1 MRASR
6 LVSFLLVLQTRGQL
20 TAVEL
25 AERLEVSERTVQRDA
40 QALAEAGVP
49 IVSVRGP
56 AGGYRL
62 ERGYR
67 TKLTGL
73 DAAEAEALFVG
84 PAAELGLGRE
94 LAAARLKLLASL
106 PSELQERAGRA
117 TRLFHVDTRGWFREE
132 DRVPHLPVI
141 AGALWRGRRLDIR
154 YREGTAVVSRRLD
167 PLGLILK
174 AGVWYLLAQRRR
186 EERVYRVSR
195 IVSARERSEP
205 CFRPLDFDLAA
216 AWVGRSEAFERSR
229 TQIEVTVR
237 VPRSQV
243 RYLRAAR
250 VVEDGERPTV
260 IAQFDGLDHA
270 FRSLLAYGAQAE
282 VLAPHALR
290 ERIAAAAAE
299 TVALYAPGRLIGH
312 AEVAADV
319 EERFAVA
326 HTS

>member
-40 QALAEAGVP
+40 QALAAAGVP

-73 DAAEAEALFVG
+73 DAVEAEALFVG

-106 PSELQERAGRA
+106 PEELRERAGRA
-117 TRLFHVDTRGWFREE
+117 ARLFHVDTRGWFREE
-132 DRVPHLPVI
+132 DRVPHLPLI
-141 AGALWRGRRLDIR
+141 AGALWRGLRLDIR
-154 YREGTAVVSRRLD
+154 YREGATVVSRRLD

-174 AGVWYLLAQRRR
+174 AGVWYLLAQRRG

-195 IVSARERSEP
+195 IVSARERAERCTRSP
-205 CFRPLDFDLAA
+205 DFDLAA
-216 AWVGRSEAFERSR
+216 AWVRCSNAFERSR
-229 TQIEVTVR
+229 TQIEVSVR

-250 VVEDGERPTV
+250 VVEGGERPTV

-270 FRSLLAYGAQAE
+270 FHSLLAYGAGAE
-282 VLAPHALR
+282 VLAPRGLR
-290 ERIAAAAAE
+290 ERIAAAAVE
-299 TVALYAPGRLIGH
+299 TVALYAAR
-312 AEVAADV
+312 A
-319 EERFAVA
+319 
-326 HTS
+326 S

>member
-49 IVSVRGP
+49 IVSLRGP

-106 PSELQERAGRA
+106 PAELQERAGRA
-117 TRLFHVDTRGWFREE
+117 AASSRPRPSSAAGPTKSASASAASR
-132 DRVPHLPVI
+132 PV
-141 AGALWRGRRLDIR
+141 
-154 YREGTAVVSRRLD
+154 S
-167 PLGLILK
+167 
-174 AGVWYLLAQRRR
+174 
-186 EERVYRVSR
+186 
-195 IVSARERSEP
+195 
-205 CFRPLDFDLAA
+205 F
-216 AWVGRSEAFERSR
+216 
-229 TQIEVTVR
+229 VR
-237 VPRSQV
+237 
-243 RYLRAAR
+243 
-250 VVEDGERPTV
+250 
-260 IAQFDGLDHA
+260 
-270 FRSLLAYGAQAE
+270 
-282 VLAPHALR
+282 
-290 ERIAAAAAE
+290 
-299 TVALYAPGRLIGH
+299 
-312 AEVAADV
+312 
-319 EERFAVA
+319 
-326 HTS
+326 

>member
-6 LVSFLLVLQTRGQL
+6 LVSFLLILQTRGQL

-25 AERLEVSERTVQRDA
+25 AQRLEVSERTVQRDA
-40 QALAEAGVP
+40 QALAAAGVP

-73 DAAEAEALFVG
+73 DAVEAEALFVG

-106 PSELQERAGRA
+106 PPELQERAGRA
-117 TRLFHVDTRGWFREE
+117 SRLFHVDTRGWFREE
-132 DRVPHLPVI
+132 DRAPHLPEI
-141 AGALWRGRRLDIR
+141 AGALWRGRRLEIS
-154 YREGTAVVSRRLD
+154 YREGASIVSRRLD
-167 PLGLILK
+167 PLGLVLK
-174 AGVWYLLAQRRR
+174 AGVWYLLAKRRG

-195 IVSARERSEP
+195 IVSARERAEASP
-205 CFRPLDFDLAA
+205 RPPDFDLAA
-216 AWVGRSEAFERSR
+216 AWDRRSQAFEQSFR
-229 TQIEVTVR
+229 QIEVTVR

-250 VVEDGERPTV
+250 VVESGGERSTV
-260 IAQFDGLDHA
+260 IARFDGLDHA
-270 FRSLLAYGAQAE
+270 FHRLLAYGAQAE
-282 VLAPHALR
+282 VIAPRELR

-299 TVALYAPGRLIGH
+299 TVALYA
-312 AEVAADV
+312 AD
-319 EERFAVA
+319 AP
-326 HTS
+326 

>member
-6 LVSFLLVLQTRGQL
+6 LVAFLLLLQTRGQL
-20 TAVEL
+20 TAEEL

-106 PSELQERAGRA
+106 PADLQERAGRA
-117 TRLFHVDTRGWFREE
+117 AHLFHVDTRGWFREE

-141 AGALWRGRRLDIR
+141 AGSLWRGRRLDIR
-154 YREGTAVVSRRLD
+154 YREGAAAVSRRLD

-174 AGVWYLLAQRRR
+174 AGVWYLLARRR
-186 EERVYRVSR
+186 GEERVYRVSR
-195 IVSARERSEP
+195 VVSAHERMEP
-205 CFRPLDFDLAA
+205 STRLPGFDLAT
-216 AWVGRSEAFERSR
+216 AWARHSEAFERGR
-229 TQIEVTVR
+229 GQLEVTVR

-270 FRSLLAYGAQAE
+270 FHNLLAYGSLAE
-282 VLAPHALR
+282 VLAPQRLR

-299 TVALYAPGRLIGH
+299 TVALYARPPHLRRPTLG
-312 AEVAADV
+312 D
-319 EERFAVA
+319 
-326 HTS
+326 

>member
-6 LVSFLLVLQTRGQL
+6 LVSFLMVLQTRGQL
-20 TAVEL
+20 TAEEL

-67 TKLTGL
+67 TRLTGL
-73 DAAEAEALFVG
+73 DVSEAEALFVG

-106 PSELQERAGRA
+106 PAELQERAGRA
-117 TRLFHVDTRGWFREE
+117 ARLFHVDTRGWFREE

-154 YREGTAVVSRRLD
+154 YRESSAVVSRRLH

-174 AGVWYLLAQRRR
+174 AGVWYLLAVRRG

-195 IVSARERSEP
+195 VVSARERAEP
-205 CFRPLDFDLAA
+205 STRPEGFDLAD
-216 AWVGRSEAFERSR
+216 AWAQRSEAFER
-229 TQIEVTVR
+229 IHVPVEVTVR

-260 IAQFDGLDHA
+260 VAQFAGLDHA
-270 FRSLLAYGAQAE
+270 LRSLLAYGSQAE
-282 VLAPHALR
+282 VLAPNELR
-290 ERIAAAAAE
+290 EQIAAAAAE
-299 TVALYAPGRLIGH
+299 TVALYEAG
-312 AEVAADV
+312 
-319 EERFAVA
+319 
-326 HTS
+326 

>member
-1 MRASR
+1 VRASR

-25 AERLEVSERTVQRDA
+25 AERLEISERTVQRDA
-40 QALAEAGVP
+40 QALAAAGVP

-106 PSELQERAGRA
+106 PAELQERADRA
-117 TRLFHVDTRGWFREE
+117 ARLFHVDTRGWFRED

-154 YREGTAVVSRRLD
+154 YREGADVVSRRVD

-174 AGVWYLLAQRRR
+174 AGVWYLLAQRRG

-195 IVSARERSEP
+195 IVSARERAEQST
-205 CFRPLDFDLAA
+205 RPADFDLAA
-216 AWVGRSEAFERSR
+216 AWTSRSEDFERSR
-229 TQIEVTVR
+229 PYVEVTVR
-237 VPRSQV
+237 VPRSHV
-243 RYLRAAR
+243 RYLRRAR
-250 VVEDGERPTV
+250 IVDDGEWSTV
-260 IAQFDGLDHA
+260 IAQYDGLDHA
-270 FRSLLAYGAQAE
+270 FRSLLAYGADAE
-282 VLAPHALR
+282 VLAPRELR
-290 ERIAAAAAE
+290 ERIAAAASE
-299 TVALYAPGRLIGH
+299 TVALYSG
-312 AEVAADV
+312 
-319 EERFAVA
+319 
-326 HTS
+326 SQ